1 MLCQKIGVGG
11 VFDPSTLEISVG
23 DNLLYSQYICVVN
36 IEQTN
41 YYLIISGGSCNSCR
55 SSLVKLGVV
64 GGVGGWGGGSV
75 GGGGY
80 GGGGGGS
87 VLVEV

>member
-1 MLCQKIGVGG
+1 M
-11 VFDPSTLEISVG
+11 
-23 DNLLYSQYICVVN
+23 DNIK
-36 IEQTN
+36 QTN
-41 YYLIISGGSCNSCR
+41 YYLIISGGSYNSCR
-55 SSLVKLGVV
+55 SALVKVGGV
-64 GGVGGWGGGSV
+64 GGVGGWSVGSV

>member
-1 MLCQKIGVGG
+1 M
-11 VFDPSTLEISVG
+11 FDPSTLEISVS
-23 DNLLYSQYICVVN
+23 DNLLYSLYNVWIISN
-36 IEQTN
+36 KPN
-41 YYLIISGGSCNSCR
+41 YCLIISGGSCNSCR
-55 SSLVKLGVV
+55 SALVKVGGV
-64 GGVGGWGGGSV
+64 GGVGGWSGGSV